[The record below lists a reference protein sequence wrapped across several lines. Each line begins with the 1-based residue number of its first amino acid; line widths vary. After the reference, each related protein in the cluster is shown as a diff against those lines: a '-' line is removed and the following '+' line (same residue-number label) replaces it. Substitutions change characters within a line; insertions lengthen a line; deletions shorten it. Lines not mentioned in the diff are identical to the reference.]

1 MALTQESEQPE
12 PRKRWFG
19 VHHRRIAM
27 TIRSL
32 AMALV
37 VSALPGLACAEPQ
50 RETFGAKVQ
59 HEIPDIPG
67 KSLVAIVVKYAPGA
81 KSVPHRHAGSA
92 FIFAHVMSGAVRSQV
107 DDEPAKV
114 YQAGESW
121 TERQGTLHRMS
132 ENASM
137 TEPASLLAV
146 FIVDTADTA
155 LTRPAKGE
163 VSPTTGQAAQ

>member
-1 MALTQESEQPE
+1 
-12 PRKRWFG
+12 
-19 VHHRRIAM
+19 M

-32 AMALV
+32 AMALA

-114 YQAGESW
+114 YQAGENW
-121 TERQGTLHRMS
+121 YE
-132 ENASM
+132 
-137 TEPASLLAV
+137 EPGAYHGVSANDSKTKPARLLAV
-146 FIVDTADTA
+146 FVVDSDEKN
-155 LTRPAKGE
+155 LTTYDK
-163 VSPTTGQAAQ
+163 